1 MSENN
6 LFQFAQVIAELPIQ
20 NSPQTANGSHQ
31 HHSNYHSRY
40 LHIRKNACV
49 VCSICFTCSKYYGI
63 DCNCQE
69 IQPRRGKNLPEGGL
83 DSRAKKLHRED
94 GDDFEFSI
102 KWINENAHNM
112 YKDENGTVLGL
123 RDLSEVS
130 LCKAH
135 SSTLYRAKKRH
146 ERGKYLVPQHH
157 QHPAPPSPAESD
169 QYMHTNSNGTP
180 NPYPMSSNI
189 TSGGLA
195 AKVREISSNQ
205 SYQPQVLRMHDV
217 PDFSRMSHSTSV
229 KRKRTFNNSSIKSPK
244 LEQSLHNRPSSS
256 ISTPLF
262 ASSSR
267 INSSTANHQFMQT
280 PPPPPLFGSSL
291 STNLPM
297 SQEFQQHIQQQVQ
310 QQQQVHM
317 QQQHHHQQQQ
327 QHIVDTFP
335 SQLPPLHSR
344 GPSVSSLPSVPQQQQ
359 QQQQSMQL
367 YHQHHHTSNKAKE
380 VNTAS
385 RSSALLD
392 HSAPS
397 SPVIKHESME
407 ITSPPASV
415 VLPPIMIETVSL
427 KSSNSPDAVYY
438 FRNLA
443 ITDNFTFRD
452 LLAEIDMTGAPPPG
466 KRIVISDSEKFYP
479 LDQAIR
485 SVIRRPASTH
495 LDLCLGL
502 TDKPSINWNTYS

>member
-1 MSENN
+1 
-6 LFQFAQVIAELPIQ
+6 
-20 NSPQTANGSHQ
+20 
-31 HHSNYHSRY
+31 
-40 LHIRKNACV
+40 
-49 VCSICFTCSKYYGI
+49 
-63 DCNCQE
+63 
-69 IQPRRGKNLPEGGL
+69 
-83 DSRAKKLHRED
+83 
-94 GDDFEFSI
+94 
-102 KWINENAHNM
+102 
-112 YKDENGTVLGL
+112 
-123 RDLSEVS
+123 
-130 LCKAH
+130 
-135 SSTLYRAKKRH
+135 
-146 ERGKYLVPQHH
+146 
-157 QHPAPPSPAESD
+157 
-169 QYMHTNSNGTP
+169 
-180 NPYPMSSNI
+180 MSSSI

-205 SYQPQVLRMHDV
+205 NYQPQVLRMHDV

-229 KRKRTFNNSSIKSPK
+229 KRKRTFNKPSIKSPK

-267 INSSTANHQFMQT
+267 INPSTSSHQFMQT
-280 PPPPPLFGSSL
+280 PPPPLFGSSM
-291 STNLPM
+291 STNLPI

-317 QQQHHHQQQQ
+317 QQQHQHQQ
-327 QHIVDTFP
+327 HLVDTFP

-359 QQQQSMQL
+359 QQQPQPMQL
-367 YHQHHHTSNKAKE
+367 YHQHHHTNSNNAKE
-380 VNTAS
+380 KNAAS
-385 RSSALLD
+385 RTSSLLD

-397 SPVIKHESME
+397 SPVIKPESME

-466 KRIVISDSEKFYP
+466 KRIVISDTQKFYP

-485 SVIRRPASTH
+485 SVIRRPSSTH